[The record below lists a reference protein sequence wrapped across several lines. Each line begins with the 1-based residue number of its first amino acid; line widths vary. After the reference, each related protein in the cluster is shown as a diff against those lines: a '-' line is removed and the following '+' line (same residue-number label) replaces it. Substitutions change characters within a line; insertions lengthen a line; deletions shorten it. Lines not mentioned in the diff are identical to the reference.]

1 MNTQSTGITVTLNKI
16 LDYYDGPILI
26 TVADALDTIYICELI
41 DRGSEFD
48 EYYCVSISR
57 NKLERFYLG
66 QIDLRSIYL
75 EPEIIQ
81 YFMLKV
87 DNYKEPGNLE
97 PISVEDI
104 PLDWYPDEGF
114 ILSHYPAESD
124 DDLIK
129 NSLMKKAG
137 IIY

>member
-1 MNTQSTGITVTLNKI
+1 MNTQATGITVTLNNI

-26 TVADALDTIYICELI
+26 TVVDAVDTIYICELN

-48 EYYCVSISR
+48 EYYCVAISR

-75 EPEIIQ
+75 EPEINQ
-81 YFMLKV
+81 YFILKV
-87 DNYKEPGNLE
+87 DNYKEPVNIE
-97 PISVEDI
+97 PIPVEDI
-104 PLDWYPDEGF
+104 PPDWYPDEGF

-129 NSLMKKAG
+129 DSVIKKAG
-137 IIY
+137 ILY